1 MRTFETIAILHGT
14 DLIRKNAVILEE
26 QEERMNETY
35 LHNMKRCLIKGNQ

>member
-14 DLIRKNAVILEE
+14 DLIRKNAVILEK
-26 QEERMNETY
+26 QEERTNETY